1 MRIFTMLWETK
12 IHILYL
18 GCLRLF
24 ISSIIFS
31 PGFSSETSDVI
42 APSGYMVTDVSTFN
56 EVSIYSLLK
65 TGDISHVYTFYKNP
79 LSVPITVYYQFND
92 GTKESGPFYYHL
104 KCNSN
109 ILDMPITNVISSS
122 FSHVCITSIDG
133 SNVTA
138 DKLDM
143 NAPKGF
149 TSSNLTT
156 RNDVVIYVMIKD
168 DDQMHLYTYYLN
180 RNPYPIRVNYTFTDG
195 INEFGN
201 FYFLLKENDKR
212 CKEPIAND
220 VPVAYRNVR
229 ITSVARW

>member
-1 MRIFTMLWETK
+1 MTLPLLVCFLML
-12 IHILYL
+12 
-18 GCLRLF
+18 
-24 ISSIIFS
+24 SSS
-31 PGFSSETSDVI
+31 FSSEISDVI
-42 APSGYMVTDVSTFN
+42 APAGYTVIDVSTFN
-56 EVSIYSLLK
+56 DVSIYSLLK
-65 TGDISHVYTFYKNP
+65 TGDSSHVYTIYKNS
-79 LSVPITVYYQFND
+79 LTVPITIYYQFND

-104 KCNSN
+104 KCNAN
-109 ILDMPITNVISSS
+109 ISDIPVPNTISSN

-133 SNVTA
+133 SNLTA
-138 DKLDM
+138 NKMDM

-180 RNPYPIRVNYTFTDG
+180 RNSYPIRVNYTFSNG
-195 INEFGN
+195 IDDYGN
-201 FYFLLKENDKR
+201 FYFLLKENEKR
-212 CKEPIAND
+212 CKDPIAND